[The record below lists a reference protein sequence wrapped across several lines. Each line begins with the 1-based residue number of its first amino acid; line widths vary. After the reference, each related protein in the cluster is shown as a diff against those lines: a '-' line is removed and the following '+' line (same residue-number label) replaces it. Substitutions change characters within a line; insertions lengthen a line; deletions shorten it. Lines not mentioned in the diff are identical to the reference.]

1 MARTTAPIAQFA
13 TGNKL
18 FRIAATVLGLDESVG
33 NRMLAEVVAAVGSS
47 PQEVTAQELGVLLP
61 EIERRV
67 HLLVPHE
74 MAARALGRLRQTLLA
89 WDED

>member
-1 MARTTAPIAQFA
+1 MARTTAPIAQFT

-18 FRIAATVLGLDESVG
+18 FGIAANVLGLHESVG
-33 NRMLAEVVAAVGSS
+33 HRMLAEVLAAVGSS
-47 PQEVTAQELGVLLP
+47 PSDVTAHELGALLP

-74 MAARALGRLRQTLLA
+74 MASPALARLKRTLLA
-89 WDED
+89 WDD